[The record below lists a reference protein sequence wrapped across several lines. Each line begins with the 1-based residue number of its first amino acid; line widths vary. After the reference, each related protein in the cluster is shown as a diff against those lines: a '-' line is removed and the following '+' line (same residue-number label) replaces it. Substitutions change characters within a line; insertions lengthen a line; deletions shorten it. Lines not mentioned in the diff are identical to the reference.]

1 MVQINIK
8 RIDFSKQLSEK
19 LGYPL
24 SYSKKIIEDMINSII
39 LNTKKRNLI
48 LKKIGTFKIIRK
60 NKRFGRNP
68 KTKEIFEIKE
78 RKTISFSP
86 SKSLNRLI
94 NG

>member
-8 RIDFSKQLSEK
+8 KIDFSKQLSEK

-24 SYSKKIIEDMINSII
+24 SYSKKIIEDIINSII
-39 LNTKKRNLI
+39 LNTKKKNLI

-60 NKRFGRNP
+60 NKRIGRILKLKKFLKFKKNYILY
-68 KTKEIFEIKE
+68 TIK
-78 RKTISFSP
+78 IS
-86 SKSLNRLI
+86 KRLI